1 MKKLL
6 IILIVITAITEGCKK
21 YEEGPCFSLRSAK
34 KRLYGTYTLTQ
45 YTVNGVDS
53 LNLFNDSLGLSFNFY
68 YSGQSEN
75 DVCVID
81 GLRKDGVETDLTW
94 QWELINKE
102 KVLNIKTSYGIRGTG
117 PFGGNKKPEWN
128 ILKLKANNVKL
139 KTNYNNKEYNIELKG
154 D

>member
-53 LNLFNDSLGLSFNFY
+53 LSLFNDSLLS
-68 YSGQSEN
+68 
-75 DVCVID
+75 
-81 GLRKDGVETDLTW
+81 T
-94 QWELINKE
+94 
-102 KVLNIKTSYGIRGTG
+102 IKIYH
-117 PFGGNKKPEWN
+117 EDQ
-128 ILKLKANNVKL
+128 NN
-139 KTNYNNKEYNIELKG
+139 E
-154 D
+154 